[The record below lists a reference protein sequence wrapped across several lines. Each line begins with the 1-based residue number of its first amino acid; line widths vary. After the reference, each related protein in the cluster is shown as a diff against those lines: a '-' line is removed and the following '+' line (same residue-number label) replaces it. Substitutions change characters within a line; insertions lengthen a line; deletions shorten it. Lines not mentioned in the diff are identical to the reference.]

1 MKIKKCGDEE
11 SILLRP
17 GSYDGQCQQPNYDDR
32 GPQSDLR

>member
-17 GSYDGQCQQPNYDDR
+17 GSCDGQWQQPNYGDG
-32 GPQSDLR
+32 GPQSDLW